1 MIYPSQNHL
10 LAKHGIMASFTIA
23 KRITQSQLK
32 KMVKQLNIDENSQEF
47 KTHLNNQIIR
57 DTQLAVYNNKIPGW
71 ITNEKL
77 PRKVIPKDPTPNK
90 PANKSTRNS
99 KKKSALS
106 EDKKTKLT
114 LFATI
119 IVRKI
124 LEQKST
130 TEEKCFLIHRIVSG
144 LGLRDSDF
152 KKFQNDNLMDDDDF
166 DDEDDHDHDGDDD
179 DDDDDDEY

>member
-1 MIYPSQNHL
+1 MMHPSQNHL

-23 KRITQSQLK
+23 KRITQGQLK

-90 PANKSTRNS
+90 PASKSSS
-99 KKKSALS
+99 KSGKKSALS
-106 EDKKTKLT
+106 EDKKEKLT

-152 KKFQNDNLMDDDDF
+152 KQFQNNNLMDGGDDDGDF
-166 DDEDDHDHDGDDD
+166 DEDDHDHDDDD
-179 DDDDDDEY
+179 DNEY

>member
-1 MIYPSQNHL
+1 
-10 LAKHGIMASFTIA
+10 MASFTIA
-23 KRITQSQLK
+23 KRITQTQLK

-90 PANKSTRNS
+90 PANKS

-106 EDKKTKLT
+106 EDKKAKLT

-152 KKFQNDNLMDDDDF
+152 KQFQNNNLM
-166 DDEDDHDHDGDDD
+166 DGDDD
-179 DDDDDDEY
+179 DDDDFDEDDHDHDDDDDNEY

>member
-1 MIYPSQNHL
+1 MIRPSQNHL
-10 LAKHGIMASFTIA
+10 LAKHGIMCSFTIA
-23 KRITQSQLK
+23 KRITQTKLK

-47 KTHLNNQIIR
+47 KTQLNNQIIR

-90 PANKSTRNS
+90 PASKSTRNS
-99 KKKSALS
+99 KKKNSLS
-106 EDKKTKLT
+106 EDKKAKLT

-152 KKFQNDNLMDDDDF
+152 KQFQNNNLMDDDDVD
-166 DDEDDHDHDGDDD
+166 DDEDEDDHDGDDD
-179 DDDDDDEY
+179 EY

>member
-1 MIYPSQNHL
+1 MHPSQNHL
-10 LAKHGIMASFTIA
+10 LAKHGIMSSFTIA
-23 KRITQSQLK
+23 KRITQTQLK

-77 PRKVIPKDPTPNK
+77 PRKVIPKNPTPNK
-90 PANKSTRNS
+90 PVSKSSS
-99 KKKSALS
+99 KSGKKSALS
-106 EDKKTKLT
+106 EDKKAKLT

-152 KKFQNDNLMDDDDF
+152 KQFQNNNLMDEDDDDDDF
-166 DDEDDHDHDGDDD
+166 DDEDDDTDYG
-179 DDDDDDEY
+179 EGE